1 MSTRAT
7 IACKQQD
14 GRYAAIY
21 LHFDGYQDHAG
32 RVLKEHYTSIES
44 ARTLVAGG
52 DICSLAN
59 DGTPERFTEG
69 NRTVGGHNSEGFAQQ
84 ISAMYR
90 KRTDV
95 GSFGSIPSVVN
106 SEGTEVA
113 SLPDLSM
120 QNGRTTT
127 HNPLTKLAT

>member
-7 IACKQQD
+7 IACKQED

-52 DICSLAN
+52 DILS
-59 DGTPERFTEG
+59 PW
-69 NRTVGGHNSEGFAQQ
+69 Q
-84 ISAMYR
+84 IRNLGMAR
-90 KRTDV
+90 QNAT
-95 GSFGSIPSVVN
+95 IPY
-106 SEGTEVA
+106 A
-113 SLPDLSM
+113 
-120 QNGRTTT
+120 
-127 HNPLTKLAT
+127 